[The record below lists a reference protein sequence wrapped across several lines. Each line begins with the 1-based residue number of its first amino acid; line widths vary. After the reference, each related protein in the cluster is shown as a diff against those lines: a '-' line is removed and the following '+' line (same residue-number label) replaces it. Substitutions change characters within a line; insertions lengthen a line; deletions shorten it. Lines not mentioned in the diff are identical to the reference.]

1 MPRETKNT
9 IACAFRAAF
18 PLTLPVLAGYFFLG
32 MSYGLYMHS
41 LGFSWLWPTLTA
53 AFVYGGSLEFVLGS
67 MLCAQFNPLT
77 TAVMAVAV
85 QLRHTFYAITQL
97 GRYRGNGWKT
107 FFLVFGMSDETFAI
121 TSSTPAPEGVDEGWF
136 MLLITWLD
144 QLYWIVG
151 SAAGGIF
158 GQLVAFPT
166 KGLSFVMTALFV
178 VIFLGAWDKAQDRRP
193 AYIGLVCSVVCLLV
207 LGPSNFMVP
216 AMACMTAALLVMRE
230 LDARAA
236 RAQAPEGGDAQ

>member
-1 MPRETKNT
+1 MPAEAKNK
-9 IACAFRAAF
+9 IARALGAAF
-18 PLTLPVLAGYFFLG
+18 PLTLPVLAGYYFLG

-67 MLCAQFNPLT
+67 MLCAQFSPVS
-77 TAVMAVAV
+77 TAVVALAV
-85 QLRHTFYAITQL
+85 QLRHLFYGITQL
-97 GRYRGNGWKT
+97 GRYRGRGWKT

-121 TSSTPAPEGVDEGWF
+121 TSSAQTPEGVDEGWF

-144 QLYWIVG
+144 QAYWIVG
-151 SAAGGIF
+151 AASGGIF

-178 VIFLGAWDKAQDRRP
+178 VILLGAWDKARDRRP
-193 AYIGLVCSVVCLLV
+193 AWIGLACSVACLLV
-207 LGPSNFMVP
+207 LGPKGFMVP
-216 AMACMTAALLVMRE
+216 AMALMTAALLVMRE
-230 LDARAA
+230 IDARAA
-236 RAQAPEGGDAQ
+236 RSQEPGGGDAQ